1 MIGHSINL
9 IIRGFICFILL
20 SLVMAASAWA
30 APEATAARAG
40 AFEGNERFVLELSG
54 PVTYR
59 YFTLDRPLRLVIDM
73 PSIVWGVGKS
83 DISGGRAIKDVRHGA
98 FRRDQSRVV
107 LDLTQPVQVVRH
119 ELIPPRDGNPRYR
132 LVLDLAP
139 LSGKRWSAF
148 DAVEA
153 EQVEVPAAS
162 SKPVTPSPVSKP
174 SPFKPLVVIDSGH
187 GGDDPGA
194 RGRTGTWEKYITLRY
209 ASALRDAL
217 LATGQ
222 YRVQL
227 TRDDD
232 RFLKLRHRVSIGRKA
247 GANLFISLHAD
258 SSPNP
263 DTRGLSVYTLSD
275 RASDEEAAALASR
288 ENKVDILSDI
298 DLSDKDEDVASI
310 LIDLAQRET
319 KNKSSEF
326 AETLVDEF
334 AREINLVRNSHR
346 FAGFAVLKAP
356 DVPSV
361 LVELGFLSNRKDEAL
376 LNSTDYRKKVI
387 RGFVRA
393 VDSYFDKQKKR

>member
-1 MIGHSINL
+1 MIGHSTTL
-9 IIRGFICFILL
+9 IINRFLCFILL
-20 SLVMAASAWA
+20 SLALAAPAWA
-30 APEATAARAG
+30 QPEASVARAG

-54 PVTYR
+54 GVTYR
-59 YFTLDRPLRLVIDM
+59 YFTLDNPLRLVIDM
-73 PSIVWGVGKS
+73 PSIVWNVGKS
-83 DISGGRAIKDVRHGA
+83 DLAESHAIKNVRHGA
-98 FRRDQSRVV
+98 FQRDQSRVV

-119 ELIPPRDGNPRYR
+119 EVIPPRDGNPRYR
-132 LVLDLAP
+132 LVIDLAP
-139 LSGKRWSAF
+139 LSGKAWSTF
-148 DAVEA
+148 DAMET
-153 EQVEVPAAS
+153 EQVDVPAPPL
-162 SKPVTPSPVSKP
+162 KPSAPLPASKP
-174 SPFKPLVVIDSGH
+174 SPVKPLVVIDSGH

-194 RGRTGTWEKYITLRY
+194 RGRTGTWEKYVTLRY
-209 ASALRDAL
+209 AIALRDAL
-217 LATGQ
+217 LETGQ

-326 AETLVDEF
+326 AETLVNEF
-334 AREINLVRNSHR
+334 GREINLVRNSHR

-376 LNSTDYRKKVI
+376 LNSTEYRKKVI

-393 VDSYFDKQKKR
+393 VDSYFVAQKKR